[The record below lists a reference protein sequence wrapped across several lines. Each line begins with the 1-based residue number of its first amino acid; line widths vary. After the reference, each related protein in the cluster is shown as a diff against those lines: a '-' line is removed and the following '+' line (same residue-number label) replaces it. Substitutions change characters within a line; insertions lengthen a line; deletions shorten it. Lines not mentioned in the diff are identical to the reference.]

1 VKTANQT
8 NKMIITP
15 VKTRIFKAKE
25 FLADFIISEIPKLKD
40 GSILVVTSK
49 ILALSQGRIVE
60 KIKNRKEKE
69 EWIRKESEKFY
80 ETKWCYL
87 CLKDGH
93 WCANGGIDESNSK
106 TGGLILWPEKI
117 YEEAEKLRKILLKH
131 YKIKK
136 LGILITD
143 SRIFPLRSGVVGV
156 ALGYSGFL
164 GLKSYVGKKD
174 IFDRKFK
181 FEKVNMPD
189 SLASAAILVMGEG
202 KERCPL
208 AVIENAPVEF
218 TDRKISRKELQIK
231 PENDIYRVLFENLK

>member
-1 VKTANQT
+1 
-8 NKMIITP
+8 MIVNP
-15 VKTRIFKAKE
+15 VKTRIFKARE
-25 FLADFIISEIPKLKD
+25 SLADFIISEIPKLKG
-40 GSILVVTSK
+40 GSVLVVTSK
-49 ILALSQGRIVE
+49 ILALSQGRVVE

-69 EWIRKESEKFY
+69 EWIRKESEKFF

-93 WCANGGIDESNSK
+93 WCANGGIDESNSS
-106 TGGLILWPEKI
+106 GGGIILWPEKI
-117 YEEAEKLRKILLKH
+117 YEEAEKLRKILLKY

-136 LGILITD
+136 LGILVTD
-143 SRIFPLRSGVVGV
+143 SRIFPLRGGVVGV

-174 IFDRKFK
+174 IFGRKFK

-202 KERCPL
+202 NERCPL

-218 TDRKISRKELQIK
+218 TDKKINKKELQIK